1 MSNTKLTPKARL
13 MVIME
18 RMRETYNEEAWG
30 INQRMMI
37 PTSGIK
43 SRILSMGDVDVLLE
57 QSTDMITWTQCL
69 PGTYNVSTQK
79 RFFRVRAVEK

>member
-43 SRILSMGDVDVLLE
+43 SRILSMGDGYKFENKIVIKGNDE
-57 QSTDMITWTQCL
+57 II
-69 PGTYNVSTQK
+69 
-79 RFFRVRAVEK
+79 E